1 MIVLINNEDED
12 NDDAIGPESID
23 NCGNTREI
31 DIKLNSCSFLGNKK
45 K

>member
-23 NCGNTREI
+23 NCDNTREI
-31 DIKLNSCSFLGNKK
+31 DVKLNSCSFLGNKK
-45 K
+45 